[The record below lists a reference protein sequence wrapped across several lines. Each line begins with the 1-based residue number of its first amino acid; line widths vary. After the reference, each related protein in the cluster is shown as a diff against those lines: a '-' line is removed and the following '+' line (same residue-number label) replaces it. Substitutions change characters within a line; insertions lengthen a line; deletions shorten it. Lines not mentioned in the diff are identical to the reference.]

1 MFKKRPLGQTG
12 LQVSEIGFGAGIVAG
27 LFVRGD
33 PESQDHAFA
42 RAVELGVNHFDTAPL
57 YGDGKSELNLGR
69 TLADAPGEVVVA
81 TKVEYFDEHFKDFR
95 SRTFQSIEESLER
108 LGRDSVDIL
117 YLHNNVRYEGEGPH
131 DGYAA
136 VSPDEVLRPG
146 GIADALDEVRATGL
160 AKHIGFTGTGDAA
173 AVIEL
178 IDSGRFEVMQAFY
191 SLLNPSGSIPLPKS
205 SPLHDFRQA
214 IVRASQRGMGVVA
227 IRVMGGGVLAGDAA
241 TQGFAGT
248 TSSASVLGFEREEE
262 LRQAEALSF
271 LESAGDA
278 GAGVRM
284 AAIRF
289 ALDNGDVASS
299 LLGFS
304 SVSQIEAAAEVAQQG
319 PLDSGSM
326 KRLEGLWASGFRM
339 RSPRPGV
346 VSVRRA
352 EPQPAVDDEHLC
364 GDHRRRI

>member
-33 PESQDHAFA
+33 PESQDRAFA

-69 TLADAPGEVVVA
+69 TLSDAPGDVVVG
-81 TKVEYFDEHFKDFR
+81 TKIEYFDEHFTDVR

-108 LGRDSVDIL
+108 LGRESVEVL
-117 YLHNNVRYEGEGPH
+117 YLHNNVRYHGRGPH

-136 VSPDEVLRPG
+136 VSPHDVLRPG

-173 AVIEL
+173 AVIKV

-205 SPLHDFRQA
+205 SPLHNFRMA
-214 IVRASQRGMGVVA
+214 IDRACGRGMGVVA

-241 TQGFAGT
+241 TLGFAGT
-248 TSSASVLGFEREEE
+248 TSSASVLGFEREQE
-262 LRQAEALSF
+262 LQQARALSF
-271 LESAGDA
+271 LEFAGDE
-278 GAGVRM
+278 GGGVRM

-289 ALDNGDVASS
+289 ALANDEICSS

-304 SVSQIEAAAEVAQQG
+304 SIGQIEAAARAAQHG
-319 PLDSGSM
+319 PLDPASLE
-326 KRLEGLWASGFRM
+326 RLEGLWASGFRT
-339 RSPRPGV
+339 
-346 VSVRRA
+346 
-352 EPQPAVDDEHLC
+352 E
-364 GDHRRRI
+364 

>member
-33 PESQDHAFA
+33 PGSQNRAFA

-57 YGDGKSELNLGR
+57 YGGGKSELNLGKA
-69 TLADAPGEVVVA
+69 LSGAPGDVVVG
-81 TKVEYFDEHFKDFR
+81 TKVEYFDEHFNDVR
-95 SRTFQSIEESLER
+95 SRTFQSIEDSLDR
-108 LGRDSVDIL
+108 LGRESVEIL
-117 YLHNNVRYEGEGPH
+117 YLHNNVRYFGEGPH

-136 VSPDEVLRPG
+136 VSPHDVLRPG
-146 GIADALDEVRATGL
+146 GIADALDEVRAAGL
-160 AKHIGFTGTGDAA
+160 ARHVGFTGTGDAA

-178 IDSGRFEVMQAFY
+178 IDSGRFEVIQAFY
-191 SLLNPSGSIPLPKS
+191 SLLNPSGSNPLPKS

-214 IVRASQRGMGVVA
+214 IGRASQRGMGVVA

-262 LRQAEALSF
+262 LQQARALSF
-271 LESAGDA
+271 LGSAEDA
-278 GAGVRM
+278 GGGVRM

-304 SVSQIEAAAEVAQQG
+304 SVNQIEAAAVAAGQG
-319 PLDSGSM
+319 PLERSSLE
-326 KRLEGLWASGFRM
+326 RLEELWASGFRM
-339 RSPRPGV
+339 
-346 VSVRRA
+346 
-352 EPQPAVDDEHLC
+352 E
-364 GDHRRRI
+364 